1 MTLYTNI
8 LKKKVQRLHL
18 SVVVGLS
25 VGLEDLHDLVAS
37 VTLKPPRPRHPRQ
50 LLVENKRKTS
60 QVRCHYWVYGNCWFL
75 SWKWLLG
82 EDII

>member
-37 VTLKPPRPRHPRQ
+37 VTLEPPRSRHPSQ
-50 LLVENKRKTS
+50 LLVEHTRKTS
-60 QVRCHYWVYGNCWFL
+60 QVGCQY
-75 SWKWLLG
+75 
-82 EDII
+82 